1 MRKMVGRAVA
11 DATKINGVRRIVKSG
26 GEDSGMK
33 SVYSY
38 YCDIILT
45 VLYGIADSHY
55 VTLVALRHARI
66 VVVFSIWQAFSVDTC
81 WGKSGAPSRA

>member
-1 MRKMVGRAVA
+1 MAGRAVA
-11 DATKINGVRRIVKSG
+11 DATKRNEVRRIFKSG
-26 GEDSGMK
+26 GGDSGME
-33 SVYSY
+33 SVCFNS
-38 YCDIILT
+38 CDIMLS